1 MLSWMV
7 AMCDAYAI
15 KVCAIYGDETIVI
28 VGFKCI
34 WWVVLVANSPPTH
47 ILVLNSMN
55 WEGGWH
61 TAGTTLSPA
70 HSLWWCDCF
79 IALWAVVVG
88 VGLASYPGPEKVT
101 GYEARVGHVKISNSH
116 PHSCAATASPG
127 HVAVDLTCIP
137 ASAPLN
143 PVVSRWTALFYVFA
157 RWCRVLEGA
166 IWKVLLDCGF
176 GNMIR
181 YLLEGFILFQYVL
194 QKLLL

>member
-55 WEGGWH
+55 WECGWH
-61 TAGTTLSPA
+61 AAGTTLPPA
-70 HSLWWCDCF
+70 RSLWWYDCSE
-79 IALWAVVVG
+79 ALWAVVVG
-88 VGLASYPGPEKVT
+88 VG
-101 GYEARVGHVKISNSH
+101 HVKISDSH

-127 HVAVDLTCIP
+127 HVAIDLTCIS

-143 PVVSRWTALFYVFA
+143 PVVSRGTALFYVFA
-157 RWCRVLEGA
+157 RWCRVLERA
-166 IWKVLLDCGF
+166 IWKVLDCVF
-176 GNMIR
+176 RNTIR